1 MRKGRSRGDK
11 AAAPPPPPRRE
22 PGRAVAASAAE
33 RRAPLLGGGGRKEPE
48 DARAA
53 GAPCREAL
61 EREMIAESTP
71 LRCRKLSN
79 PDIFSSTGKTKL
91 HRQLSQD
98 DCKLRRG
105 SLANSL
111 SGKQLLPLSNSVH
124 SGVGQT
130 IWQPP
135 GDTSNLVRMR
145 NQSLGQSAPSLT
157 AGLAS
162 GINVEALKELSL
174 PRRGSFCRTS
184 NRKSLIVTSST
195 SPTLPRPH
203 SPLHGHAGSSPL
215 DSPRNFSPSAPAHF
229 SFVPARRTDGRRW
242 SLASLPSSGYGTN
255 TPSSTVSSSCSS
267 QEKLHQLPFQPTAD
281 ELHFLTKHF
290 STESITDEE
299 GRHSPALRPRSRSL
313 SPGRS
318 PISFDSEIIMMNHVY
333 KERFPKATAQME
345 ERLAEFIA
353 SNAPENVLQLADG
366 VLSFIHH
373 QVIEL
378 ARDCL
383 DKSREG
389 LITSRYFYELQENL
403 EKLLQDAHERSE
415 SSEVAFVTQL
425 VKKLMIIIAR
435 PARLLE
441 CLEFDPEEFYH
452 LLEAAEGHA
461 KEGQGIKCDI
471 PRYIISQLGLTRDPL
486 EEMAQLNSYDSPD
499 TPETDDSV
507 ESRGASVQSKKTPS
521 EEEFETIKLISNGA
535 YGAVYLVRHK
545 TTRQR
550 FAMKKIN
557 KQNLILRN
565 QIQQAFV
572 ERDIL
577 TFAENPFVVSMFC
590 SFETKRHLCM
600 VMEYV
605 EGGDCATLLKNI
617 GALPVDMARMY
628 FAETV
633 LALEYLHNYGI
644 VHRDLKPDNLLITSM
659 GHIKLT
665 DFGLSKIGLMS
676 LTTNLYEGHIEKD
689 TREFLDKQVCGTPEY
704 IAPEVI
710 LRQGYGKPVD
720 WWAMGVILYEFLVGC
735 VPFFGDTPEELFGQ
749 VISDEIAWPEGDDAL
764 PPDAQDLISKLLRQN
779 PLERMG
785 TGSAFEVKQH
795 RFFKDLDWNGLLRQK
810 AEFIPQLE
818 SEDDTSYFDTRSER
832 YQHLDSEEEEDT
844 NDDDHVE
851 IRQFSSCS
859 PRFSKVYSSMER
871 LSIHE
876 ERKTPPPTKRS
887 LSEEKDDRLDSLGGL
902 KSRDRSWV
910 IGSPEILRKRLS
922 MSESSHTESD
932 SSPPLTVR
940 RRCSGLLDM
949 PRFAISAEDEGTVLK
964 RPQSE
969 GMLLSTVQSREGLPV
984 PIPEQPVEQE
994 LQLEGDAGP
1003 ATPSTASTAVSSA
1016 STVTAGSTADFSDPR
1031 ARSSSSEGPD
1041 LTAPKAI
1048 SDLAARRARHRLLS
1062 GESGEKRT
1070 SRPVNKVIK
1079 SASATALSLLIPS
1092 DHHTCSPLASP
1103 MSPHSLSSN
1112 PSSRDSSP
1120 SRDFSPAIA
1129 NLKPPI
1135 IIHRAGKKYG
1145 FTLRAIRV
1153 YMGDSDIYTVHHMVW
1168 HVEEGG
1174 PANEAGLREGDLI
1187 THVNG
1192 EPVHGLVHTEV
1203 VELILKSGNKVSI
1216 STTPFENTS
1225 IKVGPARKA
1234 SYKSKMARRNK
1245 KSKTKDGQES
1255 KKKSSLLRKITKQA
1269 SLLHTSRSLSSLNRS
1284 LSSGES
1290 VPGSPTHNLSPRSP
1304 TQSYR
1309 STPESVHSVGGN
1321 SSQSSSPSS
1330 SVPNS
1335 PASSGHIRPSS
1346 LHGLAPKLQ
1355 RQYRSPRRKSAG
1367 NIPLSPLAHTPSP
1380 TPQSTSP
1387 QRSPSPLPGHSVG
1400 SSSVMQSFP
1409 VKLHSSP
1416 PLVRQIS
1423 RPKSAEPPRSP
1434 LLKRV
1439 QSAEKLAASLS
1450 SSEKKLGSSRKH
1462 SLDISH
1468 SEFKKEM
1475 LQRDPSLQSLQESA
1489 NETTGGKLGLAE
1501 KGMLQKPGSR
1511 KLGAIRQDRVERR
1524 ESLQKQEAIR
1534 EVDSSEDETDDG
1546 SEDSQDGRRLDKPP
1560 DSGDQ
1565 GSDSF
1570 NEDNKF
1576 SSKLESKDSIEDDA
1590 FLPEDPKAT
1599 EDLQKGNNQQTK
1611 PVSEPLQ
1618 SSMHPSPSEHLLR
1631 TSPEKSANSEKPFP
1645 KSETTAKEPKFPE
1658 SKALECF
1665 GPKDK
1670 SSEAIKD
1677 LGRTANTQKT
1687 IVHTEHIQCPS
1698 IKLLEL
1704 EQEDSLGASCA
1715 KLDLKDPLLTETSQ
1729 KKQDSKPQLA
1739 LPSWC
1744 TASLSTPLSVNP
1756 PGHSEKNL
1764 KETFQPAEQPSTSFL
1779 SPGSMR
1785 EMPKKSPCAEKQ
1797 PSPSQAESAASTAS
1811 KASPAGPVSST
1822 LLVPSAVER
1831 APSVSQVV
1839 PLAQSVLGPLKL
1851 SMSGSREVEKKEDFP
1866 HLGASCKE
1874 EQDSKQKRQEPSQVG
1889 ACQEKAK
1896 PPCTD
1901 TLTTRSRSCTES
1913 LSSAKPWEA
1922 SCPVVAKKEAPL
1934 CSAKA
1939 SDVLGSSCKITP
1951 SKELPHALGQAVL
1964 RAFPLPDGSM
1974 RPSKEGTLTQ
1984 AKSKEAGNQLK
1995 TQDFPLSHDGA
2006 VKKT

>member
-1 MRKGRSRGDK
+1 MIQTACNTECINIS
-11 AAAPPPPPRRE
+11 
-22 PGRAVAASAAE
+22 SADI
-33 RRAPLLGGGGRKEPE
+33 LLVLPKNTVVL
-48 DARAA
+48 
-53 GAPCREAL
+53 CL
-61 EREMIAESTP
+61 KWILIIISFH
-71 LRCRKLSN
+71 
-79 PDIFSSTGKTKL
+79 FS
-91 HRQLSQD
+91 
-98 DCKLRRG
+98 
-105 SLANSL
+105 
-111 SGKQLLPLSNSVH
+111 
-124 SGVGQT
+124 
-130 IWQPP
+130 
-135 GDTSNLVRMR
+135 
-145 NQSLGQSAPSLT
+145 
-157 AGLAS
+157 
-162 GINVEALKELSL
+162 
-174 PRRGSFCRTS
+174 CRTS

-203 SPLHGHAGSSPL
+203 SPLHGHTGSSPL
-215 DSPRNFSPSAPAHF
+215 DSPRNFSPNAPAHF
-229 SFVPARRTDGRRW
+229 SFVPARSHGHRADRTDGRRW

-299 GRHSPALRPRSRSL
+299 GRHSPAMRPRSRSL

-318 PISFDSEIIMMNHVY
+318 PISFDSEIVMMNHVY

-366 VLSFIHH
+366 VLSFIYH

-378 ARDCL
+378 SRDCL

-507 ESRGASVQSKKTPS
+507 ESRGAPVQSKKTPS
-521 EEEFETIKLISNGA
+521 EEDFENIKLISNGA

-605 EGGDCATLLKNI
+605 EGIFL
-617 GALPVDMARMY
+617 R
-628 FAETV
+628 
-633 LALEYLHNYGI
+633 LE
-644 VHRDLKPDNLLITSM
+644 NLLITSM

-689 TREFLDKQVCGTPEY
+689 AREFLDKQVCGTPEY

-720 WWAMGVILYEFLVGC
+720 WWAMGVILYEFLVGS

-749 VISDEIAWPEGDDAL
+749 VISDEIAWPEGDEAL
-764 PPDAQDLISKLLRQN
+764 PPDAQDLTSKLLCQN
-779 PLERMG
+779 PLERLG

-832 YQHLDSEEEEDT
+832 YQHLDSEEDEDT

-876 ERKTPPPTKRS
+876 ERKTPPTKRS

-922 MSESSHTESD
+922 VSESSHTESD

-949 PRFAISAEDEGTVLK
+949 PRFAISAEEEGLAPK
-964 RPQSE
+964 KQQSD
-969 GMLLSTVQSREGLPV
+969 GTLPSTVQSREGLPL
-984 PIPEQPVEQE
+984 PIPEQPVERE
-994 LQLEGDAGP
+994 LHLDEDTGP
-1003 ATPSTASTAVSSA
+1003 TTPSSTIKPGL
-1016 STVTAGSTADFSDPR
+1016 AGQG
-1031 ARSSSSEGPD
+1031 GPD
-1041 LTAPKAI
+1041 FTTPKAI
-1048 SDLAARRARHRLLS
+1048 SDLAVRRARHRLLS

-1120 SRDFSPAIA
+1120 SRDFSPAIT
-1129 NLKPPI
+1129 NPKPPI

-1153 YMGDSDIYTVHHMVW
+1153 YMGDTDVYAVHHMVW

-1174 PANEAGLREGDLI
+1174 PASEAGLREGDLI

-1192 EPVHGLVHTEV
+1192 ESVHGLVHTEV

-1216 STTPFENTS
+1216 STSPFENTS
-1225 IKVGPARKA
+1225 IKVGPARKP

-1255 KKKSSLLRKITKQA
+1255 KKKSSLFRKITKQA

-1309 STPESVHSVGGN
+1309 STPESAHSVGGN

-1400 SSSVMQSFP
+1400 SSSIIQSFP

-1450 SSEKKLGSSRKH
+1450 SEKKLASSRKH

-1475 LQRDPSLQSLQESA
+1475 LQRDPSLQSLQESV
-1489 NETTGGKLGLAE
+1489 NEATGGKVGLAE
-1501 KGMLQKPGSR
+1501 KGTLQKPSSR

-1546 SEDSQDGRRLDKPP
+1546 SEDSQDGRRLERQ
-1560 DSGDQ
+1560 SFRGEQ
-1565 GSDSF
+1565 GSNSF
-1570 NEDNKF
+1570 NDDSKF
-1576 SSKLESKDSIEDDA
+1576 SSKLESKDNLEDDA
-1590 FLPEDPKAT
+1590 FLTNDPKGAA
-1599 EDLQKGNNQQTK
+1599 DLQKVTK
-1611 PVSEPLQ
+1611 YLQASLPYGKEKKITLLIGYPANSSPLQ
-1618 SSMHPSPSEHLLR
+1618 RNPD
-1631 TSPEKSANSEKPFP
+1631 PFFFCHFTYP
-1645 KSETTAKEPKFPE
+1645 PVP
-1658 SKALECF
+1658 
-1665 GPKDK
+1665 
-1670 SSEAIKD
+1670 
-1677 LGRTANTQKT
+1677 
-1687 IVHTEHIQCPS
+1687 HIS
-1698 IKLLEL
+1698 
-1704 EQEDSLGASCA
+1704 
-1715 KLDLKDPLLTETSQ
+1715 
-1729 KKQDSKPQLA
+1729 
-1739 LPSWC
+1739 
-1744 TASLSTPLSVNP
+1744 
-1756 PGHSEKNL
+1756 
-1764 KETFQPAEQPSTSFL
+1764 
-1779 SPGSMR
+1779 
-1785 EMPKKSPCAEKQ
+1785 
-1797 PSPSQAESAASTAS
+1797 
-1811 KASPAGPVSST
+1811 
-1822 LLVPSAVER
+1822 
-1831 APSVSQVV
+1831 
-1839 PLAQSVLGPLKL
+1839 
-1851 SMSGSREVEKKEDFP
+1851 
-1866 HLGASCKE
+1866 
-1874 EQDSKQKRQEPSQVG
+1874 
-1889 ACQEKAK
+1889 
-1896 PPCTD
+1896 
-1901 TLTTRSRSCTES
+1901 
-1913 LSSAKPWEA
+1913 
-1922 SCPVVAKKEAPL
+1922 
-1934 CSAKA
+1934 
-1939 SDVLGSSCKITP
+1939 
-1951 SKELPHALGQAVL
+1951 
-1964 RAFPLPDGSM
+1964 
-1974 RPSKEGTLTQ
+1974 
-1984 AKSKEAGNQLK
+1984 
-1995 TQDFPLSHDGA
+1995 
-2006 VKKT
+2006 

>member
-11 AAAPPPPPRRE
+11 AAPPPPPPPRRE
-22 PGRAVAASAAE
+22 AGRAVAASAAE
-33 RRAPLLGGGGRKEPE
+33 RRAGLLGGGGRKEPE
-48 DARAA
+48 DARTA
-53 GAPCREAL
+53 GAPGREAP
-61 EREMIAESTP
+61 ERETITESAP

-105 SLANSL
+105 SLASSL

-157 AGLAS
+157 AGL
-162 GINVEALKELSL
+162 KELSL

-203 SPLHGHAGSSPL
+203 SPLHGHAGGSPL
-215 DSPRNFSPSAPAHF
+215 DSPRNFSPNAPAHF

-507 ESRGASVQSKKTPS
+507 ESRGATVQSKKTPS

-949 PRFAISAEDEGTVLK
+949 PRFAISAEDEGAVLK

-969 GMLLSTVQSREGLPV
+969 GMLLSAVQSPV
-984 PIPEQPVEQE
+984 PIPEQPVEHE

-1003 ATPSTASTAVSSA
+1003 TTPCMAVSS
-1016 STVTAGSTADFSDPR
+1016 TTTLTTGSTADFSDPR
-1031 ARSSSSEGPD
+1031 ARSNSNEGPD
-1041 LTAPKAI
+1041 FTTPKAI
-1048 SDLAARRARHRLLS
+1048 SDLAVRRARHRLLS

-1079 SASATALSLLIPS
+1079 SASATALSLMIPS

-1387 QRSPSPLPGHSVG
+1387 QRSPSPLPGHSIG
-1400 SSSVMQSFP
+1400 SSSIIQSFP

-1450 SSEKKLGSSRKH
+1450 SSEKKLVSSRKH

-1475 LQRDPSLQSLQESA
+1475 LQRDPSLQSLQESV
-1489 NETTGGKLGLAE
+1489 NETVGGKLGLAE

-1565 GSDSF
+1565 GSDSY

-1576 SSKLESKDSIEDDA
+1576 SSKLESKDSMEDDA
-1590 FLPEDPKAT
+1590 FLPEDPKGT
-1599 EDLQKGNNQQTK
+1599 EDLQKGNSQQTK
-1611 PVSEPLQ
+1611 AVSDLLQ
-1618 SSMHPSPSEHLLR
+1618 VGVHPSPSEVLPQ
-1631 TSPEKSANSEKPFP
+1631 TPPENVAGSEKPFLRP
-1645 KSETTAKEPKFPE
+1645 ETTSEEHKLVEN
-1658 SKALECF
+1658 KAFEHF
-1665 GPKDK
+1665 GPKGK
-1670 SSEAIKD
+1670 SSEAVRD
-1677 LGRTANTQKT
+1677 LGGTTSTQKP
-1687 IVHTEHIQCPS
+1687 VDCTESIKCPS
-1698 IKLLEL
+1698 VKLPEL
-1704 EQEDSLGASCA
+1704 VQGDSAGASCG
-1715 KLDLKDPLLTETSQ
+1715 KLDLKDPLLSEISQ
-1729 KKQDSKPQLA
+1729 KTQDPKPLLA
-1739 LPSWC
+1739 LSSCC
-1744 TASLSTPLSVNP
+1744 TASVSSPCSVSP
-1756 PGHSEKNL
+1756 ADRAEKDHRGTL
-1764 KETFQPAEQPSTSFL
+1764 PSAEQDSSSFL
-1779 SPGSMR
+1779 DPVSETP
-1785 EMPKKSPCAEKQ
+1785 EKSP
-1797 PSPSQAESAASTAS
+1797 SSSQAESAPSAS
-1811 KASPAGPVSST
+1811 KASQSMAAGTVTST
-1822 LLVPSAVER
+1822 LLVPCAIER
-1831 APSVSQVV
+1831 ALSVSQLV

-1851 SMSGSREVEKKEDFP
+1851 SMAGSGEMEKRKDFP

-1874 EQDSKQKRQEPSQVG
+1874 ERDGKQKKQEASQAGV
-1889 ACQEKAK
+1889 CQEKAK
-1896 PPCTD
+1896 PSSAGG
-1901 TLTTRSRSCTES
+1901 LTTRSASCTES

-1922 SCPVVAKKEAPL
+1922 TCPMVAKKEAIS
-1934 CSAKA
+1934 CSTKA
-1939 SDVLGSSCKITP
+1939 SEALGGSSKVAP
-1951 SKELPHALGQAVL
+1951 AKELPHAL
-1964 RAFPLPDGSM
+1964 RASPVPDGST
-1974 RPSKEGTLTQ
+1974 RPCKEGTLTP
-1984 AKSKEAGNQLK
+1984 ARGKEVGSQLK

>member
-1 MRKGRSRGDK
+1 MDK
-11 AAAPPPPPRRE
+11 
-22 PGRAVAASAAE
+22 
-33 RRAPLLGGGGRKEPE
+33 
-48 DARAA
+48 
-53 GAPCREAL
+53 
-61 EREMIAESTP
+61 STP

-79 PDIFSSTGKTKL
+79 PDIFSSAGKTKL

-105 SLANSL
+105 SLASSL

-157 AGLAS
+157 AGL
-162 GINVEALKELSL
+162 KELSL

-203 SPLHGHAGSSPL
+203 SPLHGHTGSSPL
-215 DSPRNFSPSAPAHF
+215 DSPRNFSPNAPAHF
-229 SFVPARRTDGRRW
+229 SFVPARSHGHRADRTDGRRW

-318 PISFDSEIIMMNHVY
+318 PVSFDSEIIMMNHVY

-441 CLEFDPEEFYH
+441 CLFDPEEFYH

-949 PRFAISAEDEGTVLK
+949 PRFAISTEEEGAVLK

-994 LQLEGDAGP
+994 LQLEVLCAVL
-1003 ATPSTASTAVSSA
+1003 VSSTQKGHG
-1016 STVTAGSTADFSDPR
+1016 TVGTNFT
-1031 ARSSSSEGPD
+1031 
-1041 LTAPKAI
+1041 TPKAI
-1048 SDLAARRARHRLLS
+1048 SDLAVRRARHRLLS

-1070 SRPVNKVIK
+1070 SRPINKVIK

-1174 PANEAGLREGDLI
+1174 PAHEAGLREGDLI

-1192 EPVHGLVHTEV
+1192 EPVNGLVHTEV

-1387 QRSPSPLPGHSVG
+1387 QRSPSPLPGHTVG
-1400 SSSVMQSFP
+1400 SSGIIQSFP

-1450 SSEKKLGSSRKH
+1450 SSEKKLASSRKH

-1576 SSKLESKDSIEDDA
+1576 SSKLESKDSMEDDA
-1590 FLPEDPKAT
+1590 FLPEDPKGT
-1599 EDLQKGNNQQTK
+1599 EDLQKGNNQQLQTLFSA
-1611 PVSEPLQ
+1611 SE
-1618 SSMHPSPSEHLLR
+1618 SSL
-1631 TSPEKSANSEKPFP
+1631 
-1645 KSETTAKEPKFPE
+1645 
-1658 SKALECF
+1658 
-1665 GPKDK
+1665 
-1670 SSEAIKD
+1670 
-1677 LGRTANTQKT
+1677 
-1687 IVHTEHIQCPS
+1687 
-1698 IKLLEL
+1698 
-1704 EQEDSLGASCA
+1704 
-1715 KLDLKDPLLTETSQ
+1715 
-1729 KKQDSKPQLA
+1729 
-1739 LPSWC
+1739 
-1744 TASLSTPLSVNP
+1744 
-1756 PGHSEKNL
+1756 
-1764 KETFQPAEQPSTSFL
+1764 
-1779 SPGSMR
+1779 
-1785 EMPKKSPCAEKQ
+1785 SPCA
-1797 PSPSQAESAASTAS
+1797 SQSLEDPEARDL
-1811 KASPAGPVSST
+1811 AGGVRHREIRVCSLNPVKGVFNGIIRKRT
-1822 LLVPSAVER
+1822 L
-1831 APSVSQVV
+1831 Q
-1839 PLAQSVLGPLKL
+1839 
-1851 SMSGSREVEKKEDFP
+1851 
-1866 HLGASCKE
+1866 
-1874 EQDSKQKRQEPSQVG
+1874 
-1889 ACQEKAK
+1889 
-1896 PPCTD
+1896 
-1901 TLTTRSRSCTES
+1901 S
-1913 LSSAKPWEA
+1913 LSY
-1922 SCPVVAKKEAPL
+1922 
-1934 CSAKA
+1934 
-1939 SDVLGSSCKITP
+1939 LGGDCFYLSFMRHLAT
-1951 SKELPHALGQAVL
+1951 
-1964 RAFPLPDGSM
+1964 FPL
-1974 RPSKEGTLTQ
+1974 
-1984 AKSKEAGNQLK
+1984 
-1995 TQDFPLSHDGA
+1995 FLSFW
-2006 VKKT
+2006 